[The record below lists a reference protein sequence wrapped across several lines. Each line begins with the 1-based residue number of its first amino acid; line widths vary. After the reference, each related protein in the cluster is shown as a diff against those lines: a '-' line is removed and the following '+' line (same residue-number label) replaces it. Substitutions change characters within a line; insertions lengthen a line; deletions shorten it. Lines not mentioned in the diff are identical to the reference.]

1 MRLKFDGFRFWHK
14 ILLLLAISII
24 VLVGAISWLVWQ
36 SLKEA
41 AENMGLEGRNILS
54 GQTETYLEKLIAS
67 HAATL
72 DVQLEQARSAAVY
85 GSVYLKDTLERND
98 ASARNMRDL
107 LATMHD
113 SVRHCAY
120 VAFVPA
126 DRGPLQIYPENPT
139 GDPDGILRDL
149 AASSPSV
156 STPYWTDVQAIS
168 DGHELIVHIIDD
180 IPADDI
186 PADTANRARGSIV
199 VGLSLNRL
207 IAQFNQHQP
216 IRGGYTFLIDSR
228 RRLIGAPPHARIELS
243 SAREYK
249 ATGIIDLKSTDHP
262 DLDAV
267 LKRMVLGESAIAA
280 ITLDNDEKYI
290 AYHPLNAI
298 NWSMGIV
305 IPVKMATATAIQL
318 VDTVEQG
325 IRNVL
330 QRIFFWASWL
340 LLLSLIGGFL
350 LSRQLARPIRMLSD
364 ATKEF
369 ADGNFSKRVEISSRD
384 ELKGFADAFNFMT
397 GKIEHMVDDLHHANE
412 TLNLQNIE
420 LETEIDK
427 RRQALEKL
435 QESEE
440 RYRLLVET
448 MNEGIVVIDED
459 GVFTFSNSTFCRM
472 LEMDKAQLSGVSV
485 FSLLND
491 HNRSILRQELD
502 KRKRGIAEPYE
513 LAWQTPDGNNV
524 PTRLSPV
531 PILDADG
538 NFKGS
543 FAVVTNIRELRQA
556 EENLRKSEERFKSL
570 TENSPDIIFTM
581 EQDDIV
587 SYINPAVELLL
598 NYNRESCIGKSFFDL
613 VASENVPVCR
623 NAFSKVLH
631 LRQTIRDVDIRMR
644 QNDRTLRQFNLS
656 AAPNVGLKGDIQ
668 GIIGICR
675 DVTEYRKLENQFHN
689 AMKMEAIGTLAGGI
703 AHDFNNLLTGII
715 GNASLLLLDMD
726 KSDPRHTEIEAIQ
739 TYAQSGAELTRQ
751 LLGFARGGKYE
762 TKPTDLNTVVDE
774 TAVMFWRTHKEIQL
788 HRNLEQNLWIVE
800 ADRGQ
805 MEQVLLNLFVNAWHA
820 MPDGGD
826 LYLVTQNLDLAITRP
841 ESYEMP
847 PGKYVRLSV
856 TDTGVGMSEAVRR
869 RIFEPFFSTKKRG
882 RGTGLGLASAYGI
895 VKNHG
900 GMITVYSVEGKGSTF
915 NVYLPA
921 SKTQATEQ
929 AASPAMLHQGEGL
942 ILLIDDE
949 EMILNVGRRM
959 LEIMGYQVMTASS
972 GEEAMNHYRVCKE
985 RISLVILDMIL
996 PNEGGGAIFEKLLA
1010 ENPNVKVLLSSG
1022 YSLNGQ
1028 AEKILDRGCKGFL
1041 QKPFTF
1047 QQLSEKIGEIIAN
1060 SG

>member
-1 MRLKFDGFRFWHK
+1 MRLKFDGFRFWQK

-72 DVQLEQARSAAVY
+72 DVQLEQARFAAVC
-85 GSVYLKDTLERND
+85 GSVYLRDTLGQND
-98 ASARNMRDL
+98 AGARNMRDL
-107 LATMHD
+107 VATMHD

-120 VAFVPA
+120 LAFVPA
-126 DRGPLQIYPENPT
+126 DRGPLRTYPENPT
-139 GDPDGILRDL
+139 GNPDGILRDL

-168 DGHELIVHIIDD
+168 DVHELIVHIVDD
-180 IPADDI
+180 IPAD
-186 PADTANRARGSIV
+186 AANRAQGSIV

-243 SAREYK
+243 SARAYK

-298 NWSMGIV
+298 NGSMGIV

-318 VDTVEQG
+318 VDTVEHG

-330 QRIFFWASWL
+330 QSIFFWAFWL
-340 LLLSLIGGFL
+340 LLLSLICGFL

-440 RYRLLVET
+440 RYRILVET
-448 MNEGIVVIDED
+448 MNEGIIVIDED
-459 GVFTFSNSTFCRM
+459 GVFTFANSTFCRM
-472 LEMDKAQLSGVSV
+472 LEMDKAQLSGVSIYT
-485 FSLLND
+485 LLND
-491 HNRSILRQELD
+491 QGQSILRHELD

-513 LAWQTPDGNNV
+513 LVWLTPDGNSV

-531 PILDADG
+531 PILGADG

-556 EENLRKSEERFKSL
+556 QENLRKSEERFKSL

-587 SYINPAVELLL
+587 SYINPAVELLH

-613 VASENVPVCR
+613 VDSENVPVCR

-631 LRQTIRDVDIRMR
+631 PRQTIRDVDIRMR
-644 QNDRTLRQFNLS
+644 QTDRSLRQFNLS
-656 AAPNVGLKGDIQ
+656 ATPNIGSKGDIQ

-675 DVTEYRKLENQFHN
+675 DDHGLQRGRQRKHFQH
-689 AMKMEAIGTLAGGI
+689 IP
-703 AHDFNNLLTGII
+703 
-715 GNASLLLLDMD
+715 S
-726 KSDPRHTEIEAIQ
+726 RIE
-739 TYAQSGAELTRQ
+739 
-751 LLGFARGGKYE
+751 
-762 TKPTDLNTVVDE
+762 
-774 TAVMFWRTHKEIQL
+774 
-788 HRNLEQNLWIVE
+788 
-800 ADRGQ
+800 
-805 MEQVLLNLFVNAWHA
+805 
-820 MPDGGD
+820 
-826 LYLVTQNLDLAITRP
+826 
-841 ESYEMP
+841 
-847 PGKYVRLSV
+847 
-856 TDTGVGMSEAVRR
+856 DTGDRADGIVGHAPSGRRAYPPDRR
-869 RIFEPFFSTKKRG
+869 RRDD
-882 RGTGLGLASAYGI
+882 TGCRTQDAR
-895 VKNHG
+895 NHG
-900 GMITVYSVEGKGSTF
+900 VQCHDRFKRRRSHEPIPS
-915 NVYLPA
+915 L
-921 SKTQATEQ
+921 
-929 AASPAMLHQGEGL
+929 QGAFFPCDFGH
-942 ILLIDDE
+942 DSA
-949 EMILNVGRRM
+949 
-959 LEIMGYQVMTASS
+959 Q
-972 GEEAMNHYRVCKE
+972 
-985 RISLVILDMIL
+985 
-996 PNEGGGAIFEKLLA
+996 
-1010 ENPNVKVLLSSG
+1010 
-1022 YSLNGQ
+1022 
-1028 AEKILDRGCKGFL
+1028 
-1041 QKPFTF
+1041 
-1047 QQLSEKIGEIIAN
+1047 
-1060 SG
+1060 